1 MLVLFPVVNMDKQG
15 FVSYPLQNVKTF
27 SVSKKPKGNILK
39 LGGVVDFCFRWW
51 AFLSDLQTI
60 SCFWLLIMKYF
71 QT

>member
-39 LGGVVDFCFRWW
+39 LGGVGDFCFRWW
-51 AFLSDLQTI
+51 AFL
-60 SCFWLLIMKYF
+60 
-71 QT
+71 